1 METALF
7 LLLAVLMGFD
17 GLTTMQVTSFVDGLE
32 FTAPLV
38 FVALAITF
46 LSRNLHLFRSMTEF
60 NQLLSAQLAA
70 REQEIAESYAQRQE
84 VERQGALLAE
94 RQRIMR
100 DMHDGMGGRLMS
112 LAAQLRGGSD
122 PVRQEAADDILAA
135 LDELRLIVDSLDT
148 AGDDLGMALGA
159 FRARM
164 EPKLA
169 AAGLSLG
176 WEIDDHAAERTL
188 SATAI
193 LDVYRILQEACSNV
207 LHHADATRIT
217 VALSEIPGGV
227 ELRIE
232 DDGRGIPEG
241 SEGGVAGHGL
251 ANMRRRAAAIGGTI
265 EFADNAPGLRISLIL
280 PDPVPSLG

>member
-32 FTAPLV
+32 FTTPLV
-38 FVALAITF
+38 FVALAVTF

-70 REQEIAESYAQRQE
+70 REQEIADSYEQRQE
-84 VERQGALLAE
+84 VQRQGALFKE

-112 LAAQLRGGSD
+112 LAAQLRGGKDS
-122 PVRQEAADDILAA
+122 VQQEAADDILAA

-148 AGDDLGMALGA
+148 AGDNLGMALGA

-169 AAGLSLG
+169 AAGVTLD
-176 WEIDDHAAERTL
+176 WQINDDAAEWSL

-193 LDVYRILQEACSNV
+193 LEIYRI
-207 LHHADATRIT
+207 
-217 VALSEIPGGV
+217 
-227 ELRIE
+227 
-232 DDGRGIPEG
+232 
-241 SEGGVAGHGL
+241 
-251 ANMRRRAAAIGGTI
+251 
-265 EFADNAPGLRISLIL
+265 
-280 PDPVPSLG
+280 